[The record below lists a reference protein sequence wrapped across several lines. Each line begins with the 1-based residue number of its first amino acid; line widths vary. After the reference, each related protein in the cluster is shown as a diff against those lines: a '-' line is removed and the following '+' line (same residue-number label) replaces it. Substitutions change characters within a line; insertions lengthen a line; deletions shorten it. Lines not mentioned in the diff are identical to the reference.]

1 MPSHQWFVIRN
12 GQRLGPYRFH
22 VLQLLAERNKLQP
35 DDLICTEGMTDWK
48 RANALR
54 GLFPSPVHVEP
65 ILGQSSGQPRWPP
78 ANINSARAIIR
89 SAAAAVANRSKYFLQ
104 HWRGELSLPVSYW
117 INLVLIGGVWIGAIA
132 AAVSTD
138 FFQSLGALGRGC
150 WVLAILVCT
159 IALTLWQFVG
169 VWRSTER
176 HVSRGGS
183 PGWARAA
190 KVIVVLGLLRLAAS
204 TLQQLPLLQQSLRL
218 VFSGDSMPTSQLRIL
233 NHATEVELAGGM
245 SLGTANALK
254 TILDATPTI
263 RIVQLNNVG
272 GWISE
277 GDRVRLLIKAHGL
290 STFTA
295 RECDS
300 ACLLAF
306 MGGKERYLGTRG
318 RLGFHEASVEGV
330 GGGVAREGTER
341 FRRVFLENRIPASFV
356 NRALSTPPSAIWYP
370 TTRELLDGHVITAAV
385 NENDY
390 AITDVSAWRDP
401 DKLEADFAGVP
412 VFAALKRAEPAIYQN
427 LKESYISGIQGG
439 VSRAEMAASV
449 RSAISGQILP
459 KYLQIAPDA
468 PLVAYWRSQLTDMR
482 ELRAID
488 AKYCVAF
495 LLPSPDTSKVAGL
508 LSKEASAAELASL
521 TVLLDTTALKPAAV
535 PPRDAVQGA
544 LNEAALRTE
553 RLVPGALRLIA
564 NPQQS
569 ARTPEKFCD
578 AEVALYDTILA
589 LPASQA
595 GPILRFL
602 AAGS

>member
-1 MPSHQWFVIRN
+1 M
-12 GQRLGPYRFH
+12 
-22 VLQLLAERNKLQP
+22 
-35 DDLICTEGMTDWK
+35 
-48 RANALR
+48 
-54 GLFPSPVHVEP
+54 
-65 ILGQSSGQPRWPP
+65 
-78 ANINSARAIIR
+78 
-89 SAAAAVANRSKYFLQ
+89 
-104 HWRGELSLPVSYW
+104 
-117 INLVLIGGVWIGAIA
+117 
-132 AAVSTD
+132 
-138 FFQSLGALGRGC
+138 
-150 WVLAILVCT
+150 
-159 IALTLWQFVG
+159 
-169 VWRSTER
+169 
-176 HVSRGGS
+176 
-183 PGWARAA
+183 
-190 KVIVVLGLLRLAAS
+190 
-204 TLQQLPLLQQSLRL
+204 
-218 VFSGDSMPTSQLRIL
+218 
-233 NHATEVELAGGM
+233 
-245 SLGTANALK
+245 
-254 TILDATPTI
+254 
-263 RIVQLNNVG
+263 
-272 GWISE
+272 
-277 GDRVRLLIKAHGL
+277 
-290 STFTA
+290 
-295 RECDS
+295 
-300 ACLLAF
+300 
-306 MGGKERYLGTRG
+306 
-318 RLGFHEASVEGV
+318 EGV
-330 GGGVAREGTER
+330 GGGVATVGTQR

-390 AITDVSAWRDP
+390 AITDVSAWRDR

-412 VFAALKRAEPAIYQN
+412 VFAALKRAEPAIYHD

-439 VSRAEMAASV
+439 VSRAEMAANV

-508 LSKEASAAELASL
+508 LSKEASAADLASL

-535 PPRDAVQGA
+535 PPRDAVRGA
-544 LNEAALRTE
+544 LDEAALRTE

-589 LPASQA
+589 MPASQA